1 MVYLITV
8 IPLLAQNN
16 LIGDQG
22 LINNMHSTD
31 STEAPPWRPWVK
43 TYARGLI
50 DHHHS
55 KVVKCTSSK
64 KSISI
69 YIFFVGWAKSP
80 SAA

>member
-43 TYARGLI
+43 TYVPFLRQR
-50 DHHHS
+50 
-55 KVVKCTSSK
+55 VYWSSPFQSYQMYLLQK
-64 KSISI
+64 INKHLLS
-69 YIFFVGWAKSP
+69 FL
-80 SAA
+80 